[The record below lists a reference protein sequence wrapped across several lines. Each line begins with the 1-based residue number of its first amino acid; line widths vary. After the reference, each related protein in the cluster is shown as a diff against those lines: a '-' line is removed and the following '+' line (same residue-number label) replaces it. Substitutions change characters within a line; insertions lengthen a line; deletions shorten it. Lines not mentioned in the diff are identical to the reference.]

1 MKKLSRTTRTFSTV
15 VAAAT
20 VLAVFGTGTAVAG
33 GLITSAKI
41 KNNTVKSIDVRDN
54 TLKSVDV
61 RDGALTGA
69 DVADKSLKGAD
80 VADGSLTNQDVSV
93 FSASVLADGTVDR
106 SSGGVSVIKTG
117 AGSYRVDFNRPVR
130 DCGFT
135 ATVGNLGDANHLE
148 GEADV
153 AAQLLD
159 TTAVH
164 VYTRT
169 AATTTEADLPFM
181 VTAVC

>member
-15 VAAAT
+15 VAGAT

-61 RDGALTGA
+61 RDSALTGT
-69 DVADKSLKGAD
+69 DIADKTLKGAD
-80 VADGSLTNQDVSV
+80 IADGSLTNQDVSV
-93 FSASVLADGTVDR
+93 FYASVLADGTVDR
-106 SSGGVSVIKTG
+106 SSGGVTVAKAG
-117 AGSYRVDFNRPVR
+117 AGSYKVTFNRSVR
-130 DCGFT
+130 DCAFT
-135 ATVGNLGDANHLE
+135 ATVGNQWDATHYEGDA
-148 GEADV
+148 DV
-153 AAQLLD
+153 SAQIFD
-159 TTAVH
+159 PSSVH
-164 VYTRT
+164 VFTRT

-181 VTAVC
+181 VNAVC